1 MMNKVDLA
9 VLPVLNV
16 DGYVYSWTK
25 VGEKFSL
32 FTYTLPLRLR
42 AVESAMTNV
51 SVQGQGLTSCET

>member
-32 FTYTLPLRLR
+32 FYIHI
-42 AVESAMTNV
+42 
-51 SVQGQGLTSCET
+51 TSKIEGSRKRDD